1 MMPIQ
6 ANATRGVRSRRRR
19 VVAGIMPAI
28 MVGFVLFPQPAL
40 GGGGPQNVLVVIDEA
55 EPDSLA
61 IGEYYATQRD
71 VPECNVLRLN
81 APALNT
87 FDDVINNLATPIKNY
102 VLAEGIEDQI
112 DYIVLT
118 KGIPYK
124 FSGLRD
130 SVSSILFSE
139 ETDTWQGD
147 CDLGDV
153 ALRNPYAFKAEYFD
167 YNKQYERGTIPLKN
181 RRLVMMLSGFTVAG
195 AMNNIDSGV
204 GSDETMPTGTVY
216 MFSAP
221 YDPQQPARNARLY
234 PRHDQIAPVRAALMD
249 LGVASEHFVVPD
261 ETSASL
267 YDAPDVMGYLTGA
280 TRVEVLSNTY
290 LPGAIADHLTSFG
303 GDLLNAGG
311 QMSILEFTD
320 EEVAGSSGTVT
331 EPCNYAQKFAN
342 AQMYERYAVGF
353 NLGESIWMS
362 LVQPWQSIIVGDPL
376 AQPWAVRP
384 VVSILSP
391 QDGAST
397 TGLLELNV
405 EATHP
410 RGDYLSR
417 MELYVDGKLFD
428 TLADQSAPAGNE
440 VTLTADGTPIVYTT
454 AAGDDAYDILK
465 GLKDNAGATPG
476 VELFIPAE
484 TTNGRAAY
492 LKVMAT
498 TAGTAGNGI
507 PVAIDA
513 VQGAAAALGVTT
525 RLSGS
530 TLQGGMDAVPADEV
544 AATQAQAH
552 VFVSVGRPTL
562 SIDTTIDLSGLPEG
576 PHELRVVAYQGDF
589 VFTQGYAKVTVNRSG
604 SVPGDLDGD
613 GHVRLSDFATFAIC
627 YGSPVTSPPPYC
639 SPEAAAGSDLDG
651 NGVINL
657 SDFATFA
664 FVFGR

>member
-1 MMPIQ
+1 MHSQ
-6 ANATRGVRSRRRR
+6 ADAGRGVRPCRRNR
-19 VVAGIMPAI
+19 VLGLLPAI
-28 MVGFVLFPQPAL
+28 IIGFVLLAQTAL
-40 GGGGPQNVLVVIDEA
+40 GGGGPQNVLVVIDDA
-55 EPDSLA
+55 DPDSLA
-61 IGEYYATQRD
+61 IGEYYVTLRD
-71 VPECNVLRLN
+71 IPECNVLRLN
-81 APALNT
+81 APVLNT
-87 FDDVINNLATPIKNY
+87 FNDVINNLATPIKDY
-102 VLAEGIEDQI
+102 VVAEGIGYQI

-124 FSGLRD
+124 FSGRRD

-139 ETDTWQGD
+139 ETDTWPGE
-147 CDLGDV
+147 CYLGKV
-153 ALRNPYAFKAEYFD
+153 ELHNPYAFKAEYFD

-204 GSDETMPTGTVY
+204 ASDETMPTGTVY

-221 YDPQQPARNARLY
+221 FDPQQPAVNARLY
-234 PRHDQIAPVRAALMD
+234 PRHDQIAPVRAALMS
-249 LGVASEHFVVPD
+249 LGVASAHFVVPD
-261 ETSASL
+261 EASASL

-320 EEVAGSSGTVT
+320 EGVAGSSGTVT

-353 NLGESIWMS
+353 NQAESIWMS
-362 LVQPWQSIIVGDPL
+362 LVQPWQTIIVGDPL
-376 AQPWAVRP
+376 AQPWAVKP
-384 VVSILSP
+384 VVNIFLP
-391 QDGAST
+391 QDGTST
-397 TGLLELNV
+397 TGLVELSV
-405 EATHP
+405 EAMHP

-428 TLADQSAPAGNE
+428 TLADLSTPAGNE
-440 VTLTADGTPIVYTT
+440 ITLTANGTPIVYTT

-465 GLKDNAGATPG
+465 GLKDNAGTTPG

-492 LKVMAT
+492 LKVLAT
-498 TAGTAGNGI
+498 TAGSAGNGI
-507 PVAIDA
+507 PVLIDTA
-513 VQGAAAALGVTT
+513 PGAAADLGVTT
-525 RLSGS
+525 RLSDS
-530 TLQGGMDAVPADEV
+530 TLQGGMNAVPADEV
-544 AATQAQAH
+544 AATQAQVH
-552 VFVSVGRPTL
+552 VFASVGRTTL
-562 SIDTTIDLSGLPEG
+562 SIDTTIDLSALPEG

-589 VFTQGYAKVTVNRSG
+589 VFTQGYAKVTVIRSD
-604 SVPGDLDGD
+604 SVVGDIDGD
-613 GHVRLSDFATFAIC
+613 GHVYLTDFATFALC
-627 YGSPVTSPPPYC
+627 YGFPVTSPPPGC
-639 SPEAAAGSDLDG
+639 SPEAVAASDMDG
-651 NGVINL
+651 NGFVNL

-664 FVFGR
+664 VVFGR